1 MKVRFWFRKCQTN
14 PKNQVGTLYVYVT
27 LNGIRSRE
35 FSTGISV
42 EKKQWDAKNQK
53 VKGNSILTQEI
64 ENLKNTILKAKQKLE
79 FEKSDF
85 TANDVLELVFNSR
98 NKQLQ
103 PTFLQ
108 IWQQFFEVKQKQE
121 KWSYNTIRNHKTM
134 LKTFSRFL
142 QEKQLENILP
152 QNLKKLHLQEF
163 IIWYNRS
170 KNVTA
175 RVIAMVQRVLQYCID
190 CEIIHESPLLHYSI
204 ERENRIDK
212 THLTETELEKL
223 ENYHTEN
230 LSHVRAKDIFLFLC
244 YTGLNVSD
252 YFRFAQNPQGYIK
265 ESFIIMSRQK
275 MEKKSSQKAY
285 IPITEKTQA
294 ILEKYKYQLPTFKN
308 PQTINKILKELGQIL
323 RIEAKK
329 MRTKVGRKTFAHFW
343 LNSNI
348 DRKAVSKMLG
358 HAKTTTLE
366 QYYAD
371 VDFEFVKS
379 QILKN
384 APEI

>member
-1 MKVRFWFRKCQTN
+1 
-14 PKNQVGTLYVYVT
+14 
-27 LNGIRSRE
+27 
-35 FSTGISV
+35 
-42 EKKQWDAKNQK
+42 
-53 VKGNSILTQEI
+53 
-64 ENLKNTILKAKQKLE
+64 
-79 FEKSDF
+79 
-85 TANDVLELVFNSR
+85 
-98 NKQLQ
+98 
-103 PTFLQ
+103 
-108 IWQQFFEVKQKQE
+108 
-121 KWSYNTIRNHKTM
+121 
-134 LKTFSRFL
+134 
-142 QEKQLENILP
+142 
-152 QNLKKLHLQEF
+152 
-163 IIWYNRS
+163 
-170 KNVTA
+170 
-175 RVIAMVQRVLQYCID
+175 
-190 CEIIHESPLLHYSI
+190 
-204 ERENRIDK
+204 
-212 THLTETELEKL
+212 
-223 ENYHTEN
+223 
-230 LSHVRAKDIFLFLC
+230 
-244 YTGLNVSD
+244 
-252 YFRFAQNPQGYIK
+252 
-265 ESFIIMSRQK
+265 